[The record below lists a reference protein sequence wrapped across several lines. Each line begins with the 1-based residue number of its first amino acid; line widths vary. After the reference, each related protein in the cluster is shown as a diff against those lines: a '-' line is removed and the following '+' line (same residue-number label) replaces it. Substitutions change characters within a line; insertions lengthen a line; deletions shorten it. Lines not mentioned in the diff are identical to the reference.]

1 MIKQSLQ
8 QLQSITAYL
17 VIALLIGCSP
27 SPKYR
32 GHPRRTKRRHAP
44 SAEKERHTEVP
55 ETKGPVGLTFMP
67 PVRNFRTSRISSFF
81 GVRKDPRY
89 KTSEFHQGI
98 DIRGAY
104 GEDVLASAPGTVAF
118 AGNQSGFGK
127 VIIIEHGQRYFTVY
141 GHLNSTKTTVGSAVA
156 AGDVIGTMGR
166 TGNATGVHLH
176 FEIRK
181 SRTALNPLDYLY
193 VAGD

>member
-1 MIKQSLQ
+1 MTKHSLQ
-8 QLQSITAYL
+8 PLHSLIIYL
-17 VIALLIGCSP
+17 IIVFFAGCSP

-32 GHPRRTKRRHAP
+32 GHPRRTKRQQAP
-44 SAEKERHTEVP
+44 SAEKEKRIERP
-55 ETKGPVGLTFMP
+55 EKKEPTGITFLP
-67 PVRNFRTSRISSFF
+67 PVRRFRHSRISSPF

-89 KTSEFHQGI
+89 NTSEFHQGI
-98 DIRGAY
+98 DIEGRY
-104 GEDVLASAPGTVAF
+104 REEVLASAPGTVAF
-118 AGNQSGFGK
+118 AGKQSGFGK
-127 VIIIEHGQRYFTVY
+127 VIIIEHQQRYFTVY
-141 GHLNSTKTTVGSAVA
+141 GHLDSMKTAVGATVA